1 MIRSLS
7 TITIMGGFNSINR
20 VYEGELVKR
29 LELDALVGQE
39 IEDNQVHREVAVFNN
54 RYENGKVLTF
64 E

>member
-20 VYEGELVKR
+20 LCEGELVKR

-39 IEDNQVHREVAVFNN
+39 IEDNQVHR
-54 RYENGKVLTF
+54 
-64 E
+64 

>member
-1 MIRSLS
+1 MKIEDR
-7 TITIMGGFNSINR
+7 
-20 VYEGELVKR
+20 
-29 LELDALVGQE
+29 ALLGQE